1 MRQPI
6 NIAVLVAISLPTV
19 AHAQTLTTPVTPP
32 RPGAFVCAE
41 SASGGVRYNENSK
54 RWEGTEFQAQNRF
67 LVRIDL
73 VRQRTVFG
81 KPGERPIVVGGD
93 YRVAVSTPT
102 PELSSDRHPCAPYGV
117 SSDLVPIDVKYEVAC
132 RMRTYDLLLRLDSG
146 RFTLF
151 NQTGFIEGRD
161 HGGASASVGT
171 CSRTEG

>member
-19 AHAQTLTTPVTPP
+19 AHAQTPTTPATPP

-54 RWEGTEFQAQNRF
+54 LWEGTEFQAQNRF

-73 VRQRTVFG
+73 VKQRTVFG
-81 KPGERPIVVGGD
+81 KPGERPIIVGGD
-93 YRVAVSTPT
+93 YRVTVSTPA
-102 PELSSDRHPCAPYGV
+102 PELSSDRHPCVPNGGN
-117 SSDLVPIDVKYEVAC
+117 SDLVAIDAKNEVAC
-132 RMRTYDLLLRLDSG
+132 RTRTYDLLLRLHSN

-151 NQTGFIEGRD
+151 NQVGFIEGRD
-161 HGGASASVGT
+161 HGGPSVSVGT

>member
-6 NIAVLVAISLPTV
+6 NIAVLVAISFP
-19 AHAQTLTTPVTPP
+19 AIAQAQTPATPP
-32 RPGAFVCAE
+32 RPGVFMCAE

-54 RWEGTEFQAQNRF
+54 LWEGTEFQGQNRF

-81 KPGERPIVVGGD
+81 KPGERPIIVGGD
-93 YRVAVSTPT
+93 YRVTVSTPA
-102 PELSSDRHPCAPYGV
+102 PVLSSERHPCVPNGGN
-117 SSDLVPIDVKYEVAC
+117 SDLVAIDAKSEVAC
-132 RMRTYDLLLRLDSG
+132 RTRTYDLLLRLHSN

-151 NQTGFIEGRD
+151 NQVGFIEGRNN
-161 HGGASASVGT
+161 GGPFVSVGT